1 MVGEF
6 GSRWWPI
13 IVELVGGGCRRLGC
27 CDDGEV
33 DGEDGCGGGMSS

>member
-13 IVELVGGGCRRLGC
+13 VVELDGGCRRLGC
-27 CDDGEV
+27 CDDGDE
-33 DGEDGCGGGMSS
+33 EDEGGMSS